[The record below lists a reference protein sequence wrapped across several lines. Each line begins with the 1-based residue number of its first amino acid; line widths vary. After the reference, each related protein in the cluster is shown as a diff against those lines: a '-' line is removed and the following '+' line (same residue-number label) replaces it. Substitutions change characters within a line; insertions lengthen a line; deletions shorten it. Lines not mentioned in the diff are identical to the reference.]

1 MMKMNWGTKLIAGM
15 VIFMLFIISMV
26 VYMFRVH
33 GNDALVEEDYYEKGI
48 NYNQEYNAKRNV
60 LTDNAQPE
68 VVINKHQI
76 IISLKDSASYEL
88 KMLRPATKKDDIEL
102 NGTTVNNANLILI
115 DREKMPTG
123 LWLLDLKWTSNGKE
137 YQFTKNITL

>member
-1 MMKMNWGTKLIAGM
+1 MKMNWGTKLMAGM
-15 VIFMLFIISMV
+15 ILFMLFIISMV

-33 GNDALVEEDYYEKGI
+33 GNDALVEEDYYERGI

-68 VVINKHQI
+68 VVINKNQI
-76 IISLKDSASYEL
+76 IIKLKDSASYEL
-88 KMLRPATKKDDIEL
+88 KILRPATKKDDIKL
-102 NGTTVNNANLILI
+102 NGSTVSNANLILI
-115 DREKMPTG
+115 SREKMHTG
-123 LWLLDLKWTSNGKE
+123 LWLIDLKWKSSDKE